1 VQNTPLLLIDAFV
14 LELLYK
20 IWYNISRKSI
30 LRKEISMKSVAMAYY
45 NGAKYIDEQIRSI
58 LANMEDADELIIS
71 VDDASDG
78 SETILQ
84 NWAKNDPR
92 IRIIKGPGKGVVK
105 NFENAIKHCRGDIIF
120 LSDQDDVW
128 EKNKMTEIEHV
139 FEDPKV
145 MAVVHDAQI
154 VDEKLSSLN
163 QTTFEWRDSKAG
175 FWKNMKKNSY
185 IGCCMAV
192 RRSALKRILPIP
204 DNIWIHDQWIGL
216 LAEQLGKVVFIE
228 EPLIY
233 YRRHGGN
240 VTELTHGSI
249 TSMIKKRY
257 HMIMEIN
264 RRVKE
269 WSEHDKQNKR
279 HTENS

>member
-1 VQNTPLLLIDAFV
+1 
-14 LELLYK
+14 
-20 IWYNISRKSI
+20 
-30 LRKEISMKSVAMAYY
+30 MKSVAMAYY

-58 LANMEDADELIIS
+58 LANMEDTDELIIS

-84 NWAKNDPR
+84 NWDQNDPR

-105 NFENAIKHCRGDIIF
+105 NCENAFRHCRGDIIF

-128 EKNKMTEIEHV
+128 KKNKMIKIQQA

-163 QTTFEWRDSKAG
+163 ETTFEWRDSKAG

-269 WSEHDKQNKR
+269 WSEHDKQNQR
-279 HTENS
+279 HIEKP

>member
-1 VQNTPLLLIDAFV
+1 MGVGTSQKIKQKRGRKAPLFLNDAFV

-30 LRKEISMKSVAMAYY
+30 RRKEISMKSVAMAFY

-58 LANMEDADELIIS
+58 LDNMEETDELIIS

-78 SETILQ
+78 SEAILEDWVQ
-84 NWAKNDPR
+84 NDQR

-105 NFENAIKHCRGDIIF
+105 NFENAFKHCRGEIIF

-128 EKNKMTEIEHV
+128 KKNKMREIERV

-154 VDEKLSSLN
+154 VDEKLSSLD
-163 QTTFEWRDSKAG
+163 QTTFEWRNSGTG

-192 RRSALKRILPIP
+192 RRSAMKRILPIP
-204 DNIWIHDQWIGL
+204 DDIWIHDQWIGL
-216 LAEQLGKVVFIE
+216 LSEQLGKVVFLE
-228 EPLIY
+228 KPLIY

-249 TSMIKKRY
+249 TSMIKKD
-257 HMIMEIN
+257 II
-264 RRVKE
+264 
-269 WSEHDKQNKR
+269 
-279 HTENS
+279 

>member
-1 VQNTPLLLIDAFV
+1 
-14 LELLYK
+14 
-20 IWYNISRKSI
+20 
-30 LRKEISMKSVAMAYY
+30 MKSVAMAYY

-58 LANMEDADELIIS
+58 LANMEDTDELIIS

-105 NFENAIKHCRGDIIF
+105 NFENAFRHCRGDIIF
-120 LSDQDDVW
+120 LSDQDDVCK
-128 EKNKMTEIEHV
+128 KNKMIKIQQA

-163 QTTFEWRDSKAG
+163 ETTFEWRDSKAG

-269 WSEHDKQNKR
+269 WSEHDKQNQR
-279 HTENS
+279 HIEKP

>member
-1 VQNTPLLLIDAFV
+1 
-14 LELLYK
+14 
-20 IWYNISRKSI
+20 
-30 LRKEISMKSVAMAYY
+30 MKSVAMAYY

-58 LANMEDADELIIS
+58 LANMEDTDELIIS

-84 NWAKNDPR
+84 NWAQNDPR

-105 NFENAIKHCRGDIIF
+105 NFENAFRHCRGDIIF

-128 EKNKMTEIEHV
+128 KKNKMIKIQQA
-139 FEDPKV
+139 FEDSKV

-163 QTTFEWRDSKAG
+163 ETTFEWRDSKAG

-269 WSEHDKQNKR
+269 WSEHDKQNQRYIEKP
-279 HTENS
+279 

>member
-1 VQNTPLLLIDAFV
+1 
-14 LELLYK
+14 
-20 IWYNISRKSI
+20 
-30 LRKEISMKSVAMAYY
+30 MKSVAMAFY
-45 NGAKYIDEQIRSI
+45 NGEKYMDEQIRSI
-58 LANMEDADELIIS
+58 LENMAENDELVIS

-78 SETILQ
+78 SEQKLK
-84 NWAKNDPR
+84 NWTEIDAR
-92 IRIIKGPGKGVVK
+92 IQIIKGPGKGVVK
-105 NFENAIKHCRGDIIF
+105 NFENAIRHCHGDIIF

-128 EKNKMTEIEHV
+128 KENKIQKVEKV
-139 FEDPKV
+139 FEDSKV
-145 MAVVHDAQI
+145 TAVVHNGQI
-154 VDEKLSSLN
+154 VDENLSLLGE
-163 QTTFEWRDSKAG
+163 TTFEWRDSGPG

-264 RRVKE
+264 HRIKE
-269 WSEHDKQNKR
+269 WSKHDKQNKR
-279 HTENS
+279 QNKTP

>member
-1 VQNTPLLLIDAFV
+1 
-14 LELLYK
+14 
-20 IWYNISRKSI
+20 
-30 LRKEISMKSVAMAYY
+30 MKSVAMAYY

-58 LANMEDADELIIS
+58 LANMEDTDELIIS
-71 VDDASDG
+71 VDDASDE

-84 NWAKNDPR
+84 NWAQNDPR

-105 NFENAIKHCRGDIIF
+105 NFENAFRHCRGDIIF

-128 EKNKMTEIEHV
+128 KKNKMIKIQHAC
-139 FEDPKV
+139 EDPKV

-163 QTTFEWRDSKAG
+163 ETTFEWRDSKAG

-269 WSEHDKQNKR
+269 WSEHDKQNQR
-279 HTENS
+279 HIEKP

>member
-1 VQNTPLLLIDAFV
+1 
-14 LELLYK
+14 
-20 IWYNISRKSI
+20 
-30 LRKEISMKSVAMAYY
+30 MKSVAMAFY
-45 NGAKYIDEQIRSI
+45 NGAKYIDEQIKSI
-58 LANMEDADELIIS
+58 LQNMEENDELIIS

-78 SETILQ
+78 SEELLK
-84 NWAKNDPR
+84 NWRKTDVR
-92 IRIIKGPGKGVVK
+92 IKIIKGPGKGVVK
-105 NFENAIKHCRGDIIF
+105 NFENAMRHCHGEIIF

-128 EKNKMTEIEHV
+128 KKDKIKKIEKI

-145 MAVVHDAQI
+145 MAVVHNAEI
-154 VDEKLSSLN
+154 VDENLSSLGE
-163 QTTFEWRDSKAG
+163 TTFQWRDSGVG

-192 RRSALKRILPIP
+192 RKSALKRILPIP

-216 LAEQLGKVVFIE
+216 LSEQLGKVVFLE

-249 TSMIKKRY
+249 SSMIKKRY

-264 RRVKE
+264 HRVKE
-269 WSEHDKQNKR
+269 WSKHDKQNKR
-279 HTENS
+279 HMENS

>member
-1 VQNTPLLLIDAFV
+1 
-14 LELLYK
+14 
-20 IWYNISRKSI
+20 
-30 LRKEISMKSVAMAYY
+30 MKSVAMAFY

-58 LANMEDADELIIS
+58 LENMGEEDELVIS

-78 SETILQ
+78 SEEIL
-84 NWAKNDPR
+84 NDWAKTDTR
-92 IRIIKGPGKGVVK
+92 INIIQGPGKGVVK
-105 NFENAIKHCRGDIIF
+105 NFENAMRHCHGDIIF

-128 EKNKMTEIEHV
+128 KKDKIKKIEKI
-139 FEDPKV
+139 FEDSKV
-145 MAVVHDAQI
+145 TAVVHNAEI
-154 VDEKLSSLN
+154 VDENLSPLLE
-163 QTTFEWRDSKAG
+163 TTFQWRDSGVG

-216 LAEQLGKVVFIE
+216 LSEQLGKVVFLE
-228 EPLIY
+228 EPLID

-249 TSMIKKRY
+249 KSMIKKRY

-264 RRVKE
+264 HRVKE
-269 WSEHDKQNKR
+269 WRKYDKQNKR
-279 HTENS
+279 HSEKA

>member
-1 VQNTPLLLIDAFV
+1 
-14 LELLYK
+14 
-20 IWYNISRKSI
+20 
-30 LRKEISMKSVAMAYY
+30 MKSVAMAYY

-163 QTTFEWRDSKAG
+163 QTTFEWRDNKAG

>member
-1 VQNTPLLLIDAFV
+1 
-14 LELLYK
+14 
-20 IWYNISRKSI
+20 
-30 LRKEISMKSVAMAYY
+30 MKSVAMAFY
-45 NGAKYIDEQIRSI
+45 NGAKYIDEQITSI
-58 LANMEDADELIIS
+58 LENMAADDELVIS
-71 VDDASDG
+71 VDNASDG
-78 SETILQ
+78 SDKMLE
-84 NWAKNDPR
+84 NWAEKDER
-92 IRIIKGPGKGVVK
+92 IRVIKGPGQGVVK
-105 NFENAIKHCRGDIIF
+105 NFENALRHCLGDIIF

-128 EKNKMTEIEHV
+128 KKDKIRKVEKIFQN
-139 FEDPKV
+139 PKV
-145 MAVVHDAQI
+145 TAVVHNAEI
-154 VDEKLSSLN
+154 VDENLSSLGE
-163 QTTFEWRDSKAG
+163 TTFQWRDSGVG

-192 RRSALKRILPIP
+192 RRSVLKRILPIP
-204 DNIWIHDQWIGL
+204 DDIWIHDQWIGL
-216 LAEQLGKVVFIE
+216 LSEQLGKVVFFE

-264 RRVKE
+264 HRVKE
-269 WSEHDKQNKR
+269 WSRHDKQNQR

>member
-1 VQNTPLLLIDAFV
+1 
-14 LELLYK
+14 
-20 IWYNISRKSI
+20 
-30 LRKEISMKSVAMAYY
+30 MKSVAMAFY
-45 NGAKYIDEQIRSI
+45 NGAKYIDEQIKSI
-58 LANMEDADELIIS
+58 LQNMEEKDELVIS

-78 SETILQ
+78 SEELLKK
-84 NWAKNDPR
+84 WVEKDLR
-92 IRIIKGPGKGVVK
+92 IQVIKGPGKGVVK
-105 NFENAIKHCRGDIIF
+105 NFENAMRHCHGDIIF

-128 EKNKMTEIEHV
+128 KKDKIEKIEKI
-139 FEDPKV
+139 FKDSKV
-145 MAVVHDAQI
+145 TAVVHNAEI
-154 VDEKLSSLN
+154 VDENLSPLGE
-163 QTTFEWRDSKAG
+163 TTFEWRDSGAG

-216 LAEQLGKVVFIE
+216 LSEQLGKVVFLE
-228 EPLIY
+228 DPLIY

-264 RRVKE
+264 HRVKE
-269 WSEHDKQNKR
+269 WRKHDKQNKR
-279 HTENS
+279 HMENS